1 MGGGNNEEDA
11 EAWQQVSLVASCS
24 SQILSGTTSVPS
36 VLPTSGIAKVSS
48 ADLPQATTDKDTAG
62 QESPELQSNPDLGAE
77 QLPKGLGSKTV
88 NYNLSNRRPLVSLLQ
103 AFMPLL
109 AQSSRCPC

>member
-11 EAWQQVSLVASCS
+11 EAWQ
-24 SQILSGTTSVPS
+24 
-36 VLPTSGIAKVSS
+36 
-48 ADLPQATTDKDTAG
+48 QATTDKDTAG

-88 NYNLSNRRPLVSLLQ
+88 NYNLSNRRPLEGMGYGIYFVVLP
-103 AFMPLL
+103 FL
-109 AQSSRCPC
+109 A